1 MLSKSWMESKTMWFN
16 VIVFA
21 LGLAAYILKG
31 VQAGEI
37 PLDVSPEILSML
49 YGIVGIILRWITK
62 QPVR

>member
-1 MLSKSWMESKTMWFN
+1 MLSKPWVESKTVWFN
-16 VIVFA
+16 ALVFA

-31 VQAGEI
+31 AQTGEI
-37 PLDVSPEILSML
+37 PLDVSPETLSML